1 MIICSNCK
9 HANMTGAM
17 FCAECGA
24 QLIGR
29 DTLITQTIATDKLKK
44 ASKPISGELTQPV
57 EGSDAWANLHL
68 LDTGQVLPLSSRNE
82 FTMGRISEGQP
93 IMPDIDLSPY
103 QAYAARNEF
112 TMGRISEG
120 QPIVPDID
128 LSPYQAYAAG
138 VSRLHAVIKKS
149 GPSVIF
155 MDLGSANGTFLNG
168 VRLSPNTELFINHG
182 DIISL
187 GKMRIQVLIEK

>member
-29 DTLITQTIATDKLKK
+29 DSLTTQTITTDGLGRGTKRMT
-44 ASKPISGELTQPV
+44 GEFDQAV
-57 EGSDAWANLHL
+57 EGVDAWANLHL

-82 FTMGRISEGQP
+82 FTMGRVSEGQP
-93 IMPDIDLSPY
+93 IM
-103 QAYAARNEF
+103 
-112 TMGRISEG
+112 
-120 QPIVPDID
+120 PDID

-138 VSRLHAVIKKS
+138 VSRLHAVIKRI
-149 GPSVIF
+149 GGQVIF
-155 MDLGSANGTFLNG
+155 MDLGSANGTYING
-168 VRLSPNTELFINHG
+168 KRLASNVEQVLHHG
-182 DIISL
+182 DVIAL
-187 GKMRIQVLIEK
+187 GKLRLQVLINAQ